1 MSALNK
7 PSSKSLIGLAVVSA
21 ITSVLFSFAG
31 APFLR
36 ALFIS
41 TRSRVFWTTATLL
54 VGALF
59 LWGTKNYKVSETAVY
74 VGAIWMTLGIYS
86 ELEKRGINWKKGSLI
101 SVAAGFLFTLAGYF
115 LVLRNLTT
123 ENVLTQMVEPLKT
136 AITKAFPEANTEGLL
151 LEGIIPGIISAG
163 LFASLAFSWAFEASA
178 IRMFGLKAE
187 RVASRIRW
195 LDFRM
200 PDISIWATLTCLLVF
215 SVVQNEIAKMTA
227 VNILIV
233 ALIAFLFQGFTVVE
247 FVMRYYRFGL
257 FSRTLI
263 YLLII
268 LQLGPVLVLLGFA
281 DYWADFRK
289 LIRKKQKQKN

>member
-1 MSALNK
+1 MGVLNK
-7 PSSKSLIGLAVVSA
+7 PNNKSLIGLAVVSA

-41 TRSRVFWTTATLL
+41 TRSVVFWTTAIML

-59 LWGTKNYKVSETAVY
+59 VLGLTNYKVSETAVY

-86 ELEKRGINWKKGSLI
+86 ELEKRGVNWKSSSLI
-101 SVAAGFLFTLAGYF
+101 SVSAGFLFTLAGYF
-115 LVLRNLTT
+115 LILKNLTT
-123 ENVLTQMVEPLKT
+123 ENVLSQMVEPLRNS
-136 AITKAFPEANTEGLL
+136 ITKAFPEAKTEDLI
-151 LEGIIPGIISAG
+151 LESIIPGIISAG

-200 PDISIWATLTCLLVF
+200 PDISIWTTLTCLLVF
-215 SVVQNEIAKMTA
+215 STVQNEIAKMIA
-227 VNILIV
+227 VNVLIV

-263 YLLII
+263 YLLIV

-289 LIRKKQKQKN
+289 LIRKKQKQKI